1 MAPTPPLLNATC
13 VALQT
18 IDYLSNCSFI
28 PPPEK
33 DHLAWWKVFWIVVGT
48 LLGVGILCT
57 MAADM
62 REFHV
67 LDKLWRTPTEE
78 LPNAVQERLFSSG
91 GFTGKRQRCRS
102 DFERRIKSSKCEI
115 DERRNLKTITIVEDL
130 SKIPSAKLEDYIL
143 PAERLNGGAAAP
155 APAPA
160 GKPAPV
166 TVTTTV
172 TTTTTTE
179 VRRETPPVTG
189 SGSGGMVASGSS
201 TVGTGPAPSG
211 ENGEDDAPPAYPH

>member
-1 MAPTPPLLNATC
+1 
-13 VALQT
+13 
-18 IDYLSNCSFI
+18 
-28 PPPEK
+28 
-33 DHLAWWKVFWIVVGT
+33 
-48 LLGVGILCT
+48 

-62 REFHV
+62 RELHV

-78 LPNAVQERLFSSG
+78 LPNAVQERLFSSDD
-91 GFTGKRQRCRS
+91 FTGKRQRCRS

-130 SKIPSAKLEDYIL
+130 SKIPSAKPEDYIL
-143 PAERLNGGAAAP
+143 PAERLIGGAAAP

-160 GKPAPV
+160 PAGKTAPV